1 MIQINT
7 GRMNRA
13 SENAWQ
19 DFFVTSFEPLSCE
32 KNKKFTSFDDGA
44 DTVINSSLI
53 LQMPDEGSAILIF
66 YNHSSLA
73 LYFCARDY
81 TSAHLRCETD

>member
-1 MIQINT
+1 MLQKMLGKT
-7 GRMNRA
+7 FLLPVL
-13 SENAWQ
+13 S
-19 DFFVTSFEPLSCE
+19 LSCE